1 MLIISYKSM
10 RKFLYIRLNVK
21 VFICI
26 HPGLTNTSLFE
37 EIQCF
42 IIIIWLLMTQEIKK
56 NLQLLTYYPNAQY
69 YTNILIAHLNRDT
82 NLIKRAKKYMVKHA
96 LKKVH
101 G

>member
-1 MLIISYKSM
+1 
-10 RKFLYIRLNVK
+10 
-21 VFICI
+21 
-26 HPGLTNTSLFE
+26 
-37 EIQCF
+37 
-42 IIIIWLLMTQEIKK
+42 MTQEIKK

-69 YTNILIAHLNRDT
+69 YTDILIAHLNRDT